1 MYGRPLYCKV
11 KKKYNIRTRVY
22 KKVLKHLNLFKLS
35 KLLAWVYLKK
45 SKNSNLNMVSFNQL
59 QNLLNLSQFEL

>member
-1 MYGRPLYCKV
+1 MVDLCTAKV
-11 KKKYNIRTRVY
+11 KKKYNIRTKVY

-45 SKNSNLNMVSFNQL
+45 KSKNSNLNMVWFNQL